1 MKLNIEV
8 DGLEKGTNVLDID
21 VPDHMRRRVF
31 TKLDWLDDVLG
42 EQGIVPSQAILFTG
56 TPGAGKTTTM
66 LQLADILT
74 KKGAV
79 ALFNTREE
87 SLYQVKMTA
96 ERLKLKSGFYV
107 GQDEMTDE
115 VIEHSRHII
124 DKNPKKDF
132 FLIVDSLQTLNDGKY
147 GPGMVNGQSAVRVTE
162 CLVDFCKRGHNG
174 IYPILFCVG
183 QVNKDGSFSGR
194 NVIKHAVDTHLHLY
208 IDGEK
213 KSDTYGERLFECQ
226 KNRFGFAGR
235 KLILGVGETGVY
247 KKEEILYENS

>member
-8 DGLEKGTNVLDID
+8 DGLDKGTNVLEIE

-31 TKLDWLDDVLG
+31 TKLDWVDDVLG

-66 LQLADILT
+66 LQLADTLT
-74 KKGAV
+74 KKGSM

-107 GQDEMTDE
+107 GQDEMTDD
-115 VIEHSRHII
+115 VIAHARHVIN
-124 DKNPKKDF
+124 KNPNKDF

-147 GPGMVNGQSAVRVTE
+147 GPGVVNGQTAVRVTE
-162 CLVDFCKRGHNG
+162 RLVDFCKRGHNG
-174 IYPILFCVG
+174 VYPILFCIG
-183 QVNKDGSFSGR
+183 QVNKDGSFNGR
-194 NVIKHAVDTHLHLY
+194 NTIKHAVDTHLHLH
-208 IDGEK
+208 IDEEK
-213 KSDTYGERLFECQ
+213 KSDTYGERILECT
-226 KNRFGFAGR
+226 KNRFGFSGKR
-235 KLILGVGETGVY
+235 IVVGMSETGVY
-247 KKEEILYENS
+247 KKGEVLYENN